1 MTLQSTALA
10 RVAVGL
16 MQGIALYLLQ
26 QATESK
32 AWPATDG
39 LTFAPLLVVAMFV
52 PIMVVVGLGNM
63 RLRTLAGWSR
73 RPRRRR

>member
-26 QATESK
+26 QALESK

-39 LTFAPLLVVAMFV
+39 LIFAPLAD
-52 PIMVVVGLGNM
+52 
-63 RLRTLAGWSR
+63 RLLASGPARAELRQSKETAGV
-73 RPRRRR
+73 